1 MVTDSYSVDGCIPP
15 EQQAGSCLQGD
26 GLASFVLGTFPSYS
40 TFHSKGRRTASLRL
54 QASHRHYGK
63 CTTGFSLYLIHRNGG
78 NLFHAAI
85 TRHLA
90 NAVRAEDGKIL
101 LTNARLL
108 FRLLVKSRERRLL
121 GGARMA
127 AMLINIKTSPR
138 EVTLT
143 VQLYAAGKCLERWK
157 TVQTDYVKLARKSSL
172 LYTRTTILTGST
184 LRRSVSSVEF

>member
-1 MVTDSYSVDGCIPP
+1 M
-15 EQQAGSCLQGD
+15 A
-26 GLASFVLGTFPSYS
+26 ATF
-40 TFHSKGRRTASLRL
+40 
-54 QASHRHYGK
+54 
-63 CTTGFSLYLIHRNGG
+63 
-78 NLFHAAI
+78 FHAAI

-101 LTNARLL
+101 FTNARFL

-127 AMLINIKTSPR
+127 AMLINIKTSPW

-143 VQLYAAGKCLERWK
+143 VQLYAAGKCFERWK

-172 LYTRTTILTGST
+172 LYTRTAILTGST
-184 LRRSVSSVEF
+184 LRRSVSNVEF

>member
-1 MVTDSYSVDGCIPP
+1 
-15 EQQAGSCLQGD
+15 
-26 GLASFVLGTFPSYS
+26 
-40 TFHSKGRRTASLRL
+40 
-54 QASHRHYGK
+54 
-63 CTTGFSLYLIHRNGG
+63 
-78 NLFHAAI
+78 
-85 TRHLA
+85 
-90 NAVRAEDGKIL
+90 
-101 LTNARLL
+101 
-108 FRLLVKSRERRLL
+108 
-121 GGARMA
+121 MA